1 MSLYKNIAIF
11 LSCPSLPHLKI
22 SSASLK
28 TFFLLRW
35 FKCRRTEKKVLF
47 EMTPSAKISLLSI
60 LLFEK
65 ELSDHYQHSNN
76 SENTPLSLI
85 HTQRYTEPLLLNTE
99 SRSVLLLQDILGWI
113 ANAPYTHPGVRRCCC
128 CCV

>member
-1 MSLYKNIAIF
+1 MPIIATLENLLSVFENIF
-11 LSCPSLPHLKI
+11 SVEVVQVS
-22 SSASLK
+22 
-28 TFFLLRW
+28 
-35 FKCRRTEKKVLF
+35 ENGKKVVF

-85 HTQRYTEPLLLNTE
+85 HTQRYTEPLLLNTD